1 MNIRFCGMCGESTR
15 SIAEVFLPAERRTI
29 ETRWCPQCGAL
40 GIRERKADKT
50 TYETWEQARA
60 QREELESDESR
71 LMELIDPQG

>member
-15 SIAEVFLPAERRTI
+15 SLSEVFLPAERRTI

-60 QREELESDESR
+60 QREELEEDTAC
-71 LMELIDPQG
+71 LLDLIDPQG